1 MAGPRG
7 KAGNSI
13 NVSLSGLEDTI
24 RSIAALP
31 RYIAQKSLLSA
42 LNRSIKPT
50 KQALL
55 GQVASIGSVTGNLK
69 AAVTSRSVLYPSGVA
84 AAVVG
89 FQRAGTGR
97 AKKNKAGGKVMVG
110 KDRAFHSHL
119 IEFGTKP
126 RKPLNMFGR
135 QLQRSARGRRQR
147 GSIERAGLGATL
159 QRDYG
164 MLSSYGSR
172 GSLKPFVVTISPRGK
187 QFVAG
192 GPALHPMRN
201 AFTATASQVRSNLEK
216 ELGKALER
224 AVAENNKRSGGG
236 EDAYFGA

>member
-1 MAGPRG
+1 MEG
-7 KAGNSI
+7 
-13 NVSLSGLEDTI
+13 TI
-24 RSIAALP
+24 QAIAALP
-31 RYIAQKSLLSA
+31 RYIAQKHLLSA
-42 LNRSIKPT
+42 LNRSLKPT

-55 GQVASIGSVTGNLK
+55 GQVATLGSVTGNLK

-84 AAVVG
+84 VAVVG
-89 FQRAGTGR
+89 FRRAGTGR
-97 AKKNKAGGKVMVG
+97 AKKSAGGGRVMVG
-110 KDRAFHSHL
+110 ADRAFHSHL
-119 IEFGTKP
+119 IEFGTGP

-147 GSIERAGLGATL
+147 AAIERAGLGDTL
-159 QRDYG
+159 KRDYG
-164 MLSSYGSR
+164 MLSSFGSR

-201 AFTATASQVRSNLEK
+201 AFQATASQVRSTLEQ

-224 AVAENNKRSGGG
+224 AIAENNRRSGGG
-236 EDAYFGA
+236 EEAYFGA